1 MFDLF
6 RKLTWAF
13 DHFRNTNP
21 RKADGIIIALAVGV
35 CLFMLVSQI
44 RKVIGG

>member
-1 MFDLF
+1 MFGLF
-6 RKLTWAF
+6 IRLTLSF
-13 DHFRNTNP
+13 DHFMNTNP
-21 RKADGIIIALAVGV
+21 MKTDGIIIALAVGV